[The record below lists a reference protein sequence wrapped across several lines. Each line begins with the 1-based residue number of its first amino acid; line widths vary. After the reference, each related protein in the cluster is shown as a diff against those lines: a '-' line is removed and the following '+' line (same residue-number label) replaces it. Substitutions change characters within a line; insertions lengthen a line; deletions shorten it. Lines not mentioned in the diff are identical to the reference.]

1 MSGAFQVSRRRFL
14 GGSAATLGG
23 LSTGL
28 FGDALAA
35 QPKAPPLARPLA
47 TLVPS
52 GPVDTSGTV
61 SDESP
66 RFNVIL
72 PAEPP
77 QPASSAMETTSA
89 TAAARWV
96 PPAGR
101 GAVARS
107 GVMAPEVNG
116 WSRRSLDTA

>member
-1 MSGAFQVSRRRFL
+1 MSNLLHEPHVREPVVGA
-14 GGSAATLGG
+14 
-23 LSTGL
+23 
-28 FGDALAA
+28 
-35 QPKAPPLARPLA
+35 
-47 TLVPS
+47 VPS

-89 TAAARWV
+89 TAARAV
-96 PPAGR
+96 GAAG
-101 GAVARS
+101 G
-107 GVMAPEVNG
+107 P
-116 WSRRSLDTA
+116 RRRCSFGGHGS